1 MESYGD
7 LKRPYYQTV
16 DRFISQQ
23 TADYKAN
30 KKLENSKWELLSDE
44 SKHYLNSMKAN
55 SKNVIHRRKL
65 QDKVLVELLFLF
77 QEYPDLEITH
87 FDAVFKKAK
96 SFYFTRSREDLPKNP
111 KEMNAETYAYLD
123 AHLPKSEEEEE
134 EDSDV

>member
-1 MESYGD
+1 MESYD
-7 LKRPYYQTV
+7 ALKRPYYQTV

-30 KKLENSKWELLSDE
+30 KKLENSKWEQLSDD

-123 AHLPKSEEEEE
+123 ANLPQPEVVEEV
-134 EDSDV
+134 DSDV